1 MGTKKTELFHIL
13 FLDTRHKSDHHL
25 TVSAINSSEAVKK
38 TGNYLKRKNY
48 DHSTLQILTDQEY
61 QNQFAKMH
69 TYFIYYGEKN
79 FCRVVAKDGGT
90 AIEVFDERFPKMEIT
105 EIKPQYK
112 KRVEPL
118 QGPPLPEILVSP
130 HPEAIPA

>member
-13 FLDTRHKSDHHL
+13 FLDTRHKSNHHL
-25 TVSAINSSEAVKK
+25 TVDAKNSSESLKK
-38 TGNYLKRKNY
+38 TEQLLKRKNY

-61 QNQFAKMH
+61 QNQFAKRH

-79 FCRVVAKDGGT
+79 FCRVVAKDSST
-90 AIEVFDERFPKMEIT
+90 AVTEFEKRFPKMEIT

-112 KRVEPL
+112 KRQEPQ
-118 QGPPLPEILVSP
+118 QGPQLPEVTVQP
-130 HPEAIPA
+130 HQAAMPS